1 MNDTAEI
8 KYDLE
13 ATPIEI
19 KVVRKLVQENLVVY
33 FRDSRENSA
42 GTLIVIYSD
51 SGLKYSLSNCQRT
64 TPPFPKNVPL
74 KDIDIFRITKILKPQ
89 IRIKL
94 HCNNFEVFDVIMSE
108 NCTVSNWHNLWKL
121 DVASIKFESDAVE
134 SYRALPG

>member
-42 GTLIVIYSD
+42 GTFSY
-51 SGLKYSLSNCQRT
+51 
-64 TPPFPKNVPL
+64 
-74 KDIDIFRITKILKPQ
+74 IFR
-89 IRIKL
+89 
-94 HCNNFEVFDVIMSE
+94 
-108 NCTVSNWHNLWKL
+108 
-121 DVASIKFESDAVE
+121 
-134 SYRALPG
+134 